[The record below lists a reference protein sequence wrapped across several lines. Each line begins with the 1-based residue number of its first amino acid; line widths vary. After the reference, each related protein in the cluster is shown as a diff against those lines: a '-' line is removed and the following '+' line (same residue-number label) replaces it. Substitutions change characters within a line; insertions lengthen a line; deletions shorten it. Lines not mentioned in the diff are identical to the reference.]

1 MQSVSAPAAPENRL
15 LLIDGLNIVRRVYE
29 AIPGDDTPAK
39 ADGALKSSWASILR
53 AISETRPTHF
63 LAAFDHGGPTW
74 RHEVYPEYKAD
85 RTPMPQVLRDALPAF
100 LARMDAAGL
109 KTMSAPGVEAEDTIT
124 SLGLKAKAR
133 RFTVVVAST
142 DKDVLWLI
150 EQGIEVRDHFTSVY
164 RDEAYVQL
172 KHAVPSRLM
181 VDLLALMGDDTDGIP
196 GVKGVGPITA
206 AKLLNEHGSLDA
218 VLAAAEPDPLTG
230 LSLIKGAVGEKL
242 RVHADMARL
251 SRQLA
256 TLKTDVKMNF
266 SPNDIRLPPSVSE
279 MISERDE
286 REAKSK
292 KIRPGKGFLS
302 AVANANAMAAVIVAT
317 TGAAAV
323 SAATPEV
330 SAPAAPVA
338 VASEVAVAIRA
349 PNVHADHN
357 DTPRVAALFAAP
369 ALAPAPHA
377 KLQDPVIDAF
387 MVKVHAAAASASAAA
402 LSGRQRARP

>member
-1 MQSVSAPAAPENRL
+1 MQTVSAPAAPENRL

-53 AISETRPTHF
+53 AISETKPTHF

-74 RHEVYPEYKAD
+74 RHDLYPEYKAD
-85 RTPMPQVLRDALPAF
+85 RTPMAQVLRDALPAF

-109 KTMSAPGVEAEDTIT
+109 KTLSVPGVEAEDTIT

-133 RFTVVVAST
+133 RFSVVVAST

-150 EQGIEVRDHFTSVY
+150 DQGLEVRDHFTSVY

-181 VDLLALMGDDTDGIP
+181 VDLLALMGDDSDGIP
-196 GVKGVGPITA
+196 GVKGVGPVTA
-206 AKLLNEHGSLDA
+206 SKLLNEYGSLEG
-218 VLAAAEPDPLTG
+218 VLAAAQPDPLTG

-251 SRQLA
+251 SHKLA
-256 TLKTDVKMNF
+256 TLKTDVKMGF
-266 SPNDIRLPPSVSE
+266 SPNDIRLPPSVAE
-279 MISERDE
+279 LVSERDE

-292 KIRPGKGFLS
+292 KNRPGKGFLG
-302 AVANANAMAAVIVAT
+302 AVADANAQASVVVAT
-317 TGAAAV
+317 TASAHVVAVPPEVAAPAQEPAPIIQVAAV
-323 SAATPEV
+323 APTPSPADHGATP
-330 SAPAAPVA
+330 
-338 VASEVAVAIRA
+338 RM
-349 PNVHADHN
+349 
-357 DTPRVAALFAAP
+357 AALFTASAP
-369 ALAPAPHA
+369 RGE
-377 KLQDPVIDAF
+377 LQDPVIDEF
-387 MVKVHAAAASASAAA
+387 MVKVHAAAANASV
-402 LSGRQRARP
+402 STFSDRRRARP